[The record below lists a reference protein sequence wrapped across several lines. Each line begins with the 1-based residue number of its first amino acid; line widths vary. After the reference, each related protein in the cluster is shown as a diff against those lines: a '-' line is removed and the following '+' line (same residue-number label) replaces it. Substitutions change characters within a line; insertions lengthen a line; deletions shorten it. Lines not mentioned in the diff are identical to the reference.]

1 MESTRDVPRDR
12 WGGLFSVVCE
22 TLRGASV
29 AVEAASLELGD
40 QTVVPWLPLR
50 DIAFD
55 QEHDFVSIM
64 LDGLDHLIL
73 QPRSIAVMEGGGG
86 ITGVAI
92 ETVDNVKEVL
102 RFRTPLQLPAAAS

>member
-12 WGGLFSVVCE
+12 WRGLFSVVCE
-22 TLRGASV
+22 TLRGSSV
-29 AVEAASLELGD
+29 EVEASSLELGD

-50 DIAFD
+50 DIEFD
-55 QEHDFVSIM
+55 QEHDRVAIM
-64 LDGLDHLIL
+64 LDGVDHLIL
-73 QPRSIAVMEGGGG
+73 QPRSIAVLEGGGG

-102 RFRTPLQLPAAAS
+102 RFRTPLQLPAATP